1 MTQYHAHKNLD
12 PESRK
17 STPYWL
23 DIQHEMLSKLETR
36 VVIPLYPS
44 SEVSI
49 SSVKNLNPSFLIQD
63 RRYVAIAQLM
73 LPTETAFLGSV
84 VADFSNESHIIT
96 NAIDAVLSGI

>member
-23 DIQHEMLSKLETR
+23 DIQHEVLNKLDTR
-36 VVIPLYPS
+36 VVIPLYLS
-44 SEVSI
+44 SEVAI
-49 SSVKNLNPSFLIQD
+49 SPVKNLNPSFTIQD
-63 RRYVAIAQLM
+63 RRYVAMAQLM
-73 LPTETAFLGSV
+73 LPTETAYLGSS
-84 VADFSNESHIIT
+84 VADFSDQSHIIT